1 MYLSS
6 SHLSVYVKKIFSLKT
21 TKMYVSRAFRTLEYG
36 PAIEVFP
43 SRSNT
48 LYVILFAF
56 PRRTREP
63 FSVP

>member
-1 MYLSS
+1 
-6 SHLSVYVKKIFSLKT
+6 
-21 TKMYVSRAFRTLEYG
+21 MYVSRAFHTLEYG